1 LCEQKSVA
9 EFGWLCCRIYASL
22 SATGFIMSFE
32 PSGIAQALVLIS
44 AANGAPILTRKLFEE
59 RFAQPVD
66 GGLLL
71 PDQQPLFGP
80 SKTWRGLI
88 VAVACTAMVAPLL
101 GLSAMLGAKFGALSI
116 SADLLASFTKRRLGF
131 ASSSRARLL
140 DVFPEALL
148 PILVLH
154 SELGLGKWDIV
165 LTVLIF
171 FVLEASI
178 SPLLFR
184 WHIRNRP
191 Y

>member
-1 LCEQKSVA
+1 MNFALNS
-9 EFGWLCCRIYASL
+9 I
-22 SATGFIMSFE
+22 I
-32 PSGIAQALVLIS
+32 QAIILIS
-44 AANGAPILTRKLFEE
+44 TANGAPIIANKLFGK

-66 GGLLL
+66 GGMLL
-71 PDQQPLFGP
+71 PDRRPLFGS

-88 VAVACTAMVAPLL
+88 VAVVCTAALAPLL
-101 GLSAMLGAKFGALSI
+101 GLSVMLGVWFGVLSI

-131 ASSSRARLL
+131 APSSCVRLL

-148 PILVLH
+148 PTVVLH
-154 SELGLGKWDIV
+154 SALGLEKWDIL

-171 FVLEASI
+171 FVLEASL

-184 WHIRNRP
+184 LHVRNRP